1 MWGYEMRLKLI
12 TAPTI
17 EPVILNELK
26 LHLRMD
32 FDLLDE
38 DEYLEALITTARGYV
53 EDVIS
58 RKLLTQTWDY
68 FLDCWPRA
76 NYIKL
81 PFGNLQN
88 EVATAPIVSWKDSA
102 GTETTLTVATDYLV
116 ETNGEGLGRIVL
128 PYAVTWPSGTL
139 YPSNPI
145 TIRFVCGWTAANLI
159 PQRIK
164 SAVLLLCSDLY
175 ESRGEPVIGQSVIEN
190 KTTDRLL
197 ASCRL
202 FDEF

>member
-1 MWGYEMRLKLI
+1 MQLNLI

-17 EPVILNELK
+17 EPVLLNDLK

-32 FDLLDE
+32 PDDLDE
-38 DEYLEALITTARGYV
+38 DEFLEGLVTAARGYV
-53 EDVIS
+53 EDVTR

-68 FLDCWPRA
+68 YLNGWPRA
-76 NYIKL
+76 NFIKL

-88 EVATAPIVSWKDSA
+88 EVATAPIVSWKDSD
-102 GTETTLTVATDYLV
+102 GTATTLTATTDYLV

-145 TIRFVCGWTAANLI
+145 TIRFVCGWTAAASIPFKITAAIKLI
-159 PQRIK
+159 
-164 SAVLLLCSDLY
+164 AADLY
-175 ESRGEPVIGQSVIEN
+175 EQRGEPVVGQTVVEN
-190 KTTDRLL
+190 KVAERLL
-197 ASCRL
+197 ASARIW
-202 FDEF
+202 DEF